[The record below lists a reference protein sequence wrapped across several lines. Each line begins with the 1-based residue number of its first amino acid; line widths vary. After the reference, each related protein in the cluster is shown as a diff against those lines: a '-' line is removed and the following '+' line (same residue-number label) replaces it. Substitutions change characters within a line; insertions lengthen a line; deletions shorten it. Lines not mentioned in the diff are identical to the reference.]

1 MSILT
6 MPDVPIGKVNFK
18 LIPRNTVFESELS
31 GDIQVSPLPGDRWS
45 AVLTVTNLMG
55 REALLWTAFL
65 ARLGGRRGRFW
76 LSPPGARTPMGT
88 ALGAGRVA
96 GANQTGDTLIT
107 SNWTP
112 DQSELLIPGDYFQVG
127 NELKKVVEHVPTNG
141 AGEATIVFTPIIR
154 RSPAD
159 LASIITTNPAFVAM
173 LADDNQAAWDVQGA
187 RIYASSVAC
196 IEALDL

>member
-1 MSILT
+1 MS
-6 MPDVPIGKVNFK
+6 
-18 LIPRNTVFESELS
+18 
-31 GDIQVSPLPGDRWS
+31 
-45 AVLTVTNLMG
+45 
-55 REALLWTAFL
+55 
-65 ARLGGRRGRFW
+65 
-76 LSPPGARTPMGT
+76 
-88 ALGAGRVA
+88 
-96 GANQTGDTLIT
+96 
-107 SNWTP
+107 P